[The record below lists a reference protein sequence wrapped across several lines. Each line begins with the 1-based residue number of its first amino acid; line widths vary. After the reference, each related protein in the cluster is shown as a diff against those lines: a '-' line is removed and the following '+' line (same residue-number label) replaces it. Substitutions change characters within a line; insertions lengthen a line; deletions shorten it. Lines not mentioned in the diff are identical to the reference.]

1 MEDNQ
6 LLSQPPEPSSASR
19 FPAQAARIFS
29 GCRTDSERKKPAHS
43 SMARMISIVI
53 PAKNEAANLPPLL
66 DEIETALSG
75 REFEVIV
82 VDDGSTDDTPTVLAA
97 ERERRDWP
105 LRHLRHVRSG
115 GQSMALRSGV
125 MAARGELI
133 GTLDADGQN
142 DPAYLPRLIDAVQ
155 SSGPDTALAAGRR
168 VNRKHTRLKNFS
180 SRFANGLRA
189 AILKDET
196 PDSGCGLKVMR
207 TAVFR
212 RLPFFDGTHRFLPA
226 LVMQEGFRT
235 VHVDVVDRP
244 RLHGTSHYGIVD
256 RGLRGALD
264 LFGVWW
270 LQKRRRNTLAA
281 EEIGDE

>member
-1 MEDNQ
+1 
-6 LLSQPPEPSSASR
+6 
-19 FPAQAARIFS
+19 
-29 GCRTDSERKKPAHS
+29 
-43 SMARMISIVI
+43 MISIVI

-66 DEIETALSG
+66 HEIEASLDG
-75 REFEVIV
+75 RPFEVIV
-82 VDDGSTDDTPTVLAA
+82 VDDGSTDETPSVLAA
-97 ERERRDWP
+97 ERRARNWP
-105 LRHLRHVRSG
+105 LRHLRHSRSA

-125 MAARGELI
+125 MAARGDLI

-142 DPAYLPRLIDAVQ
+142 DPAYLPQLIDALL
-155 SSGPDTALAAGRR
+155 SAGSETALAAGRR

-180 SRFANGLRA
+180 SRFANRLRA
-189 AILKDET
+189 AILRDET

-244 RLHGTSHYGIVD
+244 RLHGASHYGIVD

-270 LQKRRRNTLAA
+270 LGKRRRNTLNA
-281 EEIGDE
+281 EEVADD